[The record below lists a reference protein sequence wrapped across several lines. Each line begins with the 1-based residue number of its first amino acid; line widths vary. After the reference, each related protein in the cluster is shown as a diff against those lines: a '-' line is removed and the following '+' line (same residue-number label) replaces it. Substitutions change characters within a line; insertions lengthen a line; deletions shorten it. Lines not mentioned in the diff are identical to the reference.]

1 MVRFVIAFLLMLS
14 LLSVTPVSAQTDAVE
29 ISFWESVRDS
39 KEPVEL
45 EAYLKAYPNGK
56 FAPLAMARLNRLIAP
71 PLEGRELTLALQTEL
86 DRVGC
91 NPGKVDGGWGTR
103 SRKALVSFNQHAK
116 LQLLTHVPTIDALE
130 VVKGAKDRVCPLV
143 CGAQFINKGD
153 ECVKKSCGS
162 DQKLNKSGQCIMVE
176 VKKPEA
182 PVKKPEAPV
191 KKKTPPWEELESR

>member
-91 NPGKVDGGWGTR
+91 NPGND
-103 SRKALVSFNQHAK
+103 
-116 LQLLTHVPTIDALE
+116 
-130 VVKGAKDRVCPLV
+130 C
-143 CGAQFINKGD
+143 
-153 ECVKKSCGS
+153 
-162 DQKLNKSGQCIMVE
+162 
-176 VKKPEA
+176 
-182 PVKKPEAPV
+182 
-191 KKKTPPWEELESR
+191 TPPPI